1 VGLTCINRAICVYGM
16 DFLTWDF
23 GIYQYSSW
31 NRMGKT
37 ISSYSK
43 NPIYFFKME
52 FDDFKEFLEFLNHNK
67 KDNENIVENLV
78 YFIDWCNKHNYEE
91 LLVRLNSEKQG
102 GLKYNS
108 VIDFTTKRVIITR
121 KKIINRIFEIGFV
134 AGLGPFPY
142 MILSKKKQKAK
153 IKDSAKLQIEKILH
167 DQNLDCIINYNDILK
182 IVIKRGSNSIVRNML
197 GSFIT
202 KNYMTI
208 ITKNNEYE
216 YILPS
221 KKNGEFH
228 KMSYWMKSILPVQIS
243 LIE

>member
-1 VGLTCINRAICVYGM
+1 
-16 DFLTWDF
+16 
-23 GIYQYSSW
+23 
-31 NRMGKT
+31 MGKT

-78 YFIDWCNKHNYEE
+78 YFIEWCNKYNYEE